1 MISLLILA
9 LLFAASAYLAATRSA
24 VQALV
29 WVYLPSTILLLQV
42 PMFDIPLL
50 PDPNQRIA
58 CIYGILAGLLI
69 RGARPRVFRWNL
81 VDSLLVTLAVL
92 RVLTA
97 LFTEQVWTG
106 VSASGD
112 LALGWIVPYL
122 LARQLFYDPKSRRDA
137 VIVLSL
143 VMVFVG
149 LVTLVELRLAPFF
162 YSRLLEPLG
171 VVRAANTFVYHR
183 FGLFRPQVG
192 FAHPI
197 DLGNSALM
205 LASMIAIF
213 AVTSGVGLK
222 HNLVRLGLAASIGTA
237 VASLSFTSYVG
248 IAAASLIFVSLY
260 YLPATRLLI
269 VPSIVAAVLGVALF
283 TASLLSV
290 DLKEFTPEPGS
301 VEASLWVRT
310 LIVQNS
316 WNYAEKAGFFGFG
329 KTIGR
334 KDLDLDSVDNS
345 YMLFLIR
352 YGWLYLLVWITLV
365 LNVGLRAARALA
377 VATRDEHGIPVI
389 AAVAGIG
396 GTLAAMYTVW
406 FGFAYETLFILLL
419 GLSNSM
425 FDVLIRGAVPQAAST
440 RAAMPMSFPPSLAGG
455 LR

>member
-9 LLFAASAYLAATRSA
+9 GLFAASAALTVMRSA

-42 PMFDIPLL
+42 PMLDIPLL

-58 CIYGILAGLLI
+58 CIYGILAGMAL
-69 RGARPRVFRWNL
+69 RGGRTRLFRWNL
-81 VDSLLVTLAVL
+81 LDSLLVTLAVL

-97 LFTEQVWTG
+97 LFTEKIWTG

-122 LARQLFYDPKSRRDA
+122 LARQLFYDPRSRRDA
-137 VIVLSL
+137 VICLSL
-143 VMVFVG
+143 VMTFVG
-149 LVTLVELRLAPFF
+149 LVTLIELRVAPFA

-171 VVRAANTFVYHR
+171 IVRAANTFVYHR

-197 DLGNSALM
+197 DLGNSALI
-205 LASMIAIF
+205 LASMLAIF

-222 HNLVRLGLAASIGTA
+222 HNLVRLGLAATIGTA

-260 YLPATRLLI
+260 YLPALRLLI
-269 VPSIVAAVLGVALF
+269 VPSILAAVIAAAVF
-283 TASLLSV
+283 TATLLSV
-290 DLKEFTPEPGS
+290 NLKEFVPEPGS

-316 WNYAEKAGFFGFG
+316 WTYAEQAGLFGFG

-352 YGWLYLLVWITLV
+352 YGWLYLVVWIVMV
-365 LNVGLRAARALA
+365 LSLASRAARALS
-377 VATRDEHGIPVI
+377 VSSRDEHRIPVI
-389 AAVAGIG
+389 AAVAGLG

-406 FGFAYETLFILLL
+406 FGFAFETLFILLL

-425 FDVLIRGAVPQAAST
+425 FEVLVTRMAPQSARQDGAM
-440 RAAMPMSFPPSLAGG
+440 AMALPTSLAGG

>member
-9 LLFAASAYLAATRSA
+9 GLFAASAVLTVTRSA
-24 VQALV
+24 VQALA

-42 PMFDIPLL
+42 PMLDIPLL

-58 CIYGILAGLLI
+58 CIYGILVGMLI
-69 RGARPRVFRWNL
+69 RGGRPVLFRWNL
-81 VDSLLVTLAVL
+81 LDSLLVTLAAL

-97 LFTEQVWTG
+97 LFSEKIWTG
-106 VSASGD
+106 VSAFGD

-122 LARQLFYDPKSRRDA
+122 LARQLFYDPRTRRDA

-149 LVTLVELRLAPFF
+149 LATLVELRLAPFF

-171 VVRAANTFVYHR
+171 IVRAANTFVYHR

-205 LASMIAIF
+205 LASMVTIF
-213 AVTSGVGLK
+213 AITSGVGLK

-237 VASLSFTSYVG
+237 AASLSFTSYVG
-248 IAAASLIFVSLY
+248 IAAASLIFVLLY
-260 YLPATRLLI
+260 YLPATRMLI
-269 VPSIVAAVLGVALF
+269 VPSILAAVLAAVLF
-283 TASLLSV
+283 TASLLSI
-290 DLKEFTPEPGS
+290 DLRQFNPEPGS

-316 WNYAEKAGFFGFG
+316 WNYASQSGLFGYG

-352 YGWLYLLVWITLV
+352 YGWLYLLVWIVLV
-365 LNVGLRAARALA
+365 LNVGLRASRALG
-377 VATRDEHGIPVI
+377 VATRDEHRIPII
-389 AAVAGIG
+389 AAVAGLG

-425 FDVLIRGAVPQAAST
+425 FDLLLRSAVVQPAGG
-440 RAAMPMSFPPSLAGG
+440 RAPAPMTVPPSLAGG